1 MYSPRC
7 QLTSHLRDPTGR
19 LNFKGKA
26 VLHANGVNFA
36 NGVSYQLNMEDLE
49 RGEELGRGNYGT
61 VTKVLHTPT
70 GVTMALKVAHSYYSL
85 HVT

>member
-1 MYSPRC
+1 MISY
-7 QLTSHLRDPTGR
+7 RDPNGR

-36 NGVSYQLNMEDLE
+36 NGVSFRLNMEDLE

-70 GVTMALKVAHSYYSL
+70 GVTMALKVCSFILAAFF
-85 HVT
+85 